1 MSQPNP
7 NVIMLSV
14 VMRSRSSAANGGQ
27 ENANQGPG
35 TTLWIA
41 NCCIAHLSRHM
52 VTLPYILNET
62 KELPTRSIGLR
73 KKLMYAIPLVLTT
86 TCN

>member
-1 MSQPNP
+1 MSQQNP

-14 VMRSRSSAANGGQ
+14 VMRPRSSAANGGK
-27 ENANQGPG
+27 ENANQGSG
-35 TTLWIA
+35 TTLGVA
-41 NCCIAHLSRHM
+41 NCCIAQLSRHM
-52 VTLPYILNET
+52 VTPSYMMNET

-73 KKLMYAIPLVLTT
+73 KKLTYAIPLVLTT